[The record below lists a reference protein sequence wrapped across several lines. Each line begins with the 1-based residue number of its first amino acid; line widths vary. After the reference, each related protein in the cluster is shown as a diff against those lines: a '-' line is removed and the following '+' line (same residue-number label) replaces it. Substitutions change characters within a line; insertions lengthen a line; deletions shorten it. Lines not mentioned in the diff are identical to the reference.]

1 MRGVLDTIQI
11 DRSLLKLASDQLGI
25 VTRSQALVAGVTD
38 RSLTRRVQS
47 GLIER
52 VHVGVF
58 RTVGFEPTF
67 AQKCLSG
74 CLAVHGAVLTGR
86 SAAVMHAFPVG
97 RPPSKPEIELPH
109 ESNYRGQGVTV
120 RRTRLPGESE
130 PWFTSRIA
138 TPSATLVALTPLL
151 ERPQLARCIDFA
163 VAHRLIAVQRLLADV
178 RTKPA
183 SRFQGRDI
191 LLDELLKR
199 SDGRVLHRSH
209 TERKVFDW
217 CRRSGLSRPKPN
229 RLVETSIGKLEV
241 DFAWPA
247 EKVIL
252 EVSPFH
258 THGSERAQAR
268 DVERR
273 RALVA
278 AGWRIVEANDADLDS
293 YSAFGRTAAVLAA
306 VLGT

>member
-11 DRSLLKLASDQLGI
+11 DRSLLKLASDQLGLF
-25 VTRSQALVAGVTD
+25 TRSQALVVGVTD

-52 VHVGVF
+52 IHAGVF
-58 RTVGFEPTF
+58 RIVGFEQTF

-74 CLAVHGAVLTGR
+74 CLAVEGAVLTGR

-109 ESNYRGQGVTV
+109 ASNYRGQGVTV
-120 RRTRLPGESE
+120 RRTRFPSESK
-130 PWFTSRIA
+130 PWLTSRIA

-151 ERPQLARCIDFA
+151 ERPQLAHCIDFA
-163 VAHRLIAVQRLLADV
+163 VAHRLIAIPRLLADV
-178 RTKPA
+178 HTKSA
-183 SRFQGRDI
+183 SRFQGRSM

-199 SDGRVLHRSH
+199 SDGGVLHRSV

-217 CRRSGLSRPKPN
+217 CRRSGLAKPRPN
-229 RLVETSIGKLEV
+229 LLVETSIGNLEV

-247 EKVIL
+247 QKVIL

-258 THGSERAQAR
+258 THGSEKTQAR
-268 DVERR
+268 DIQRR

-278 AGWRIVEANDADLDS
+278 AGWRIIEATDVDLEN
-293 YSAFGRTAAVLAA
+293 YAAFGRTAVVLAA
-306 VLGT
+306 LLGM